1 MDNLQSHAQKDLK
14 RLIDQIERLQ
24 EEMKALG
31 GDIKD
36 KMTEAKNKG
45 LDTKIIRKVLALRK
59 KSETERNEEQALID
73 TYCHALGMAGTP
85 LGEFAERQLEAA
97 E

>member
-1 MDNLQSHAQKDLK
+1 MTALQSSAQKQLRQHVEK
-14 RLIDQIERLQ
+14 IERMQ
-24 EEMKALG
+24 EEQKAIG
-31 GDIKD
+31 SDIKD
-36 KMTEAKNKG
+36 EMTVAKGNG
-45 LDTKIIRKVLALRK
+45 FDPKIIRKLLALRK